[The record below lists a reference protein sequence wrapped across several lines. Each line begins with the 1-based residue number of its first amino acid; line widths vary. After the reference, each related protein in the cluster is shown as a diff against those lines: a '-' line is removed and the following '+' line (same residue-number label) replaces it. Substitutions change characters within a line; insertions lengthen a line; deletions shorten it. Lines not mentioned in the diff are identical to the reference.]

1 MPIGGR
7 LSSLGWAVLFLGAA
21 ESAPAQGIEF
31 GGYARSLTAFQDLG
45 YTLVGSERRSV
56 FNGEIV
62 RLRWGAELGGGV
74 RLQVHN
80 RLQAQVSSARQTF
93 GSGVTGLGV
102 SAVPGRSLDLETTIS
117 RGDQHRVWHDLD
129 RLEVQA
135 SVGPVDLAL
144 GRQAISW
151 GYSNLF
157 PVADLWA
164 QFSPFELDTEEKRG
178 VDAVRALIYP
188 HPGVELDVVV
198 ADRGSSRELSAGA
211 RATVELPWADLY
223 VAGGKFWRQWMAL
236 AGISAVVDV
245 WKLRAELGA
254 PWSMDGGGR
263 GALRGTVGADR
274 LGASY
279 SVSLELHR
287 NGLGASNEADYLR
300 VAQSAAFGRG
310 ETYFFG
316 RHLLGG
322 AASYL
327 PNDRITLSLVVL
339 ANLDDGST
347 SVSPSFFY
355 DLGQHARVTAGGLI
369 GMGARPTGDAF
380 SLSLGSEFG
389 TYGRLAYTGIALY
402 F

>member
-1 MPIGGR
+1 MRCGRILCGLGLAAIVLGG
-7 LSSLGWAVLFLGAA
+7 A
-21 ESAPAQGIEF
+21 EAGSAQDIEF
-31 GGYARSLTAFQDLG
+31 SGYARSLTVFQDLG
-45 YTLVGSERRSV
+45 YSLAGSDRRSV

-62 RLRWGAELGGGV
+62 RLRWGVELGRGV

-80 RLQAQVSSARQTF
+80 RLQAQVSTAQQSF
-93 GSGVTGLGV
+93 GAGVTGLGV
-102 SAVPGRSLDLETTIS
+102 SAVPGRSLDLESTFS
-117 RGDQHRVWHDLD
+117 SGDQHRIWHDID
-129 RLEVQA
+129 RLEIQA

-151 GYSNLF
+151 GFSNLF

-188 HPGVELDVVV
+188 HPGVELDLVV
-198 ADRGSSRELSAGA
+198 ADRGNRRDRSAGV
-211 RATVELPWADLY
+211 RGTFELPWADVY

-263 GALRGTVGADR
+263 QALRSTIGADR

-279 SVSLELHR
+279 SVSVEFHR
-287 NGLGASNEADYLR
+287 NGLGVPDEVEYLR
-300 VAQSAAFGRG
+300 VLQSAAFGRG
-310 ETYFFG
+310 ETYFLG

-327 PNDRITLSLVVL
+327 PNDRITLGLAVL
-339 ANLDDGST
+339 SNLDDGSA
-347 SVSPSFFY
+347 SFSPSFNY
-355 DLGQHARVTAGGLI
+355 DLGQHARISAGGLI
-369 GMGARPTGDAF
+369 GTGARPTSDAF
-380 SLSLGSEFG
+380 SVALGSEFG
-389 TYGRLAYTGIALY
+389 TYGRLVYAGVGFY